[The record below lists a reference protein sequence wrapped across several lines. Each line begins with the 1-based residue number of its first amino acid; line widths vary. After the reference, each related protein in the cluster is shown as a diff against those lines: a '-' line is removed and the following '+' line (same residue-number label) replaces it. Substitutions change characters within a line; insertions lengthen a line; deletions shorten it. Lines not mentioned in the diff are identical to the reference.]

1 MVVRMVKSSQTKK
14 NVNGNSGNTT
24 DTKSSKASIGP
35 DSHSSSKASEKLKE
49 HQQNFAKSAKE
60 AFEKISKHAKD
71 VKVDHKTLIEGHK
84 KNLKVLNETNKK
96 AAEVMKSVSALQ
108 SQFAKQTFE
117 DLNMMMRNMM
127 TKKAGK
133 PIDPRE
139 HAETLKNSFQRAV
152 DHAQHVS
159 SLLSKSGKEI
169 HANLHERLEEG
180 KEEVK
185 AHMAKHQTT
194 HH

>member
-14 NVNGNSGNTT
+14 NVNGNARNTSDPKSG
-24 DTKSSKASIGP
+24 KASMGP
-35 DSHSSSKASEKLKE
+35 KSPSSNATSEKLKE

-71 VKVDHKTLIEGHK
+71 IKVDHKALVENHK
-84 KNLKVLNETNKK
+84 KNLKVLNEANKK

-117 DLNMMMRNMM
+117 DLNTMMRGMM
-127 TKKAGK
+127 TKKPGEPVNPLA
-133 PIDPRE
+133 
-139 HAETLKNSFQRAV
+139 HAETIKNSFQRAI
-152 DHAQHVS
+152 DHAHHVS

-169 HANLHERLEEG
+169 HATMHERMEEG

-185 AHMAKHQTT
+185 AHMAKHT